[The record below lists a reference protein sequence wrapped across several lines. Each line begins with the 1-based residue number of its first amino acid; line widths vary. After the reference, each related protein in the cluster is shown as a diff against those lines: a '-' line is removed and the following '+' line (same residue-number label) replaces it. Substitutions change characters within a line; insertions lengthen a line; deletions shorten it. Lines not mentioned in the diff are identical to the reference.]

1 VNVIVK
7 MRANKIPRKEI
18 GSQQKKEKK
27 EEKVK

>member
-18 GSQQKKEKK
+18 GSQQKRKK
-27 EEKVK
+27 RKRRRK